1 MEASLLIQSIGG
13 LVVILAILLF
23 ILLRPSGPKK
33 VKQNNIVS
41 SSEPKKRT
49 DLEYIREVMR
59 DKNSTRE
66 DLSNA
71 VDMVIKYH
79 GKIPNKLGT
88 RTNPKFDDYMAIFVA
103 LCRHKKATKD
113 VVLKLDRE
121 LVSRNPAYKSEI
133 NDAITKGLNSRG

>member
-13 LVVILAILLF
+13 LVVLLAILLF
-23 ILLRPSGPKK
+23 ILLKPKAPK
-33 VKQNNIVS
+33 EIKENKIVS
-41 SSEPKKRT
+41 STGPKKRT
-49 DLEYIREVMR
+49 DLEFIKQIIK
-59 DKNSTRE
+59 DKNSSKN
-66 DLSNA
+66 DLSDA

-79 GKIPNKLGT
+79 GNIPAKLGT
-88 RTNPKFDDYMAIFVA
+88 RTNPKFDEYMAIFVA
-103 LCRHKKATKD
+103 LCRHRKATKD

>member
-23 ILLRPSGPKK
+23 VLLKPKAPKK
-33 VKQNNIVS
+33 VVKNKIVS
-41 SSEPKKRT
+41 STEAKKRT
-49 DLEYIREVMR
+49 DLEFIKQVMK

-66 DLSNA
+66 DLKNA
-71 VDMVIKYH
+71 VDMVLKYH
-79 GKIPNKLGT
+79 GNIPKKLAT

-113 VVLKLDRE
+113 IVLKLDKE
-121 LVSRNPAYKSEI
+121 LVRKNPAYKSEI
-133 NDAITKGLNSRG
+133 NDAISKGLNSRG